1 MTSTKV
7 ILLSLV
13 QGWFT
18 SNWLHC
24 WSWSILLVHCCFNNK
39 RWVASNCEVVS
50 PQVILFTLIECR
62 SQFSCIAF
70 IVVVQVGGWSVVLF
84 QLCKSLGSSIT
95 IFEMVSFYVVHEVL
109 VNRLE
114 TITFRFVR
122 FLVRCYIASIMRLPE
137 HQVSSL
143 RSNVFGP

>member
-1 MTSTKV
+1 MLFK
-7 ILLSLV
+7 LGESL
-13 QGWFT
+13 
-18 SNWLHC
+18 
-24 WSWSILLVHCCFNNK
+24 WSRV
-39 RWVASNCEVVS
+39 
-50 PQVILFTLIECR
+50 
-62 SQFSCIAF
+62 
-70 IVVVQVGGWSVVLF
+70 
-84 QLCKSLGSSIT
+84 T
-95 IFEMVSFYVVHEVL
+95 IFEMVCFYVVHEVL